1 MSVPQ
6 RQDLDALLR
15 QGPLDL
21 GGELD
26 EQRQVMEEMMAA
38 IPLAD
43 DVKTSEVELGGVG
56 AVLVQTASA
65 RSERTLP

>member
-1 MSVPQ
+1 
-6 RQDLDALLR
+6 
-15 QGPLDL
+15 
-21 GGELD
+21 
-26 EQRQVMEEMMAA
+26 MAA